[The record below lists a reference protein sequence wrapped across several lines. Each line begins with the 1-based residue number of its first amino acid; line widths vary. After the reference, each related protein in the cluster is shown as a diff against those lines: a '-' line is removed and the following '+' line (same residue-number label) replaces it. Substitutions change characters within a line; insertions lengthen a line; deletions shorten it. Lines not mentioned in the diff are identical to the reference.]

1 MFKRCVYLLRKRT
14 PGNRNIKQRVAMNL
28 SRQTAFNIL
37 MCWII
42 ECHFVA
48 TDGSSVCDFKVE
60 ISWNN
65 DVCTFIF
72 MPSIWN
78 RKKNTMTFGA
88 FVFASVLTIVAHEK
102 MTQIETLETKVDKRL
117 WLLWSGWMYLPYLS
131 CSQFFF
137 STHFS
142 LSCIKW
148 NWRPCKCA
156 VLWRYIA
163 KIKSWNHLFS
173 ASSFDGNEW
182 NEWTTFAVAASL
194 LWVAFFSHF
203 QFILIRQCSTSNML
217 NVISFLSEWHSHL
230 PCFKCN
236 S

>member
-1 MFKRCVYLLRKRT
+1 MFERCVYLLRKRT
-14 PGNRNIKQRVAMNL
+14 PGNRNIKQRVAINL

-37 MCWII
+37 VCWII

-102 MTQIETLETKVDKRL
+102 MTQIETLETKQHWQTTMIIMIGMNVFAVFVLFAVLFFYSFQFKLHQMELEAMQVCSFVTRYCKKQIMESFVFRFFI
-117 WLLWSGWMYLPYLS
+117 WWKWVKWMNNI
-131 CSQFFF
+131 CCGCF
-137 STHFS
+137 SS
-142 LSCIKW
+142 LSRLFFAFPIHFDSTMFHIKY
-148 NWRPCKCA
+148 A
-156 VLWRYIA
+156 
-163 KIKSWNHLFS
+163 
-173 ASSFDGNEW
+173 
-182 NEWTTFAVAASL
+182 
-194 LWVAFFSHF
+194 
-203 QFILIRQCSTSNML
+203 QCY
-217 NVISFLSEWHSHL
+217 
-230 PCFKCN
+230 
-236 S
+236 